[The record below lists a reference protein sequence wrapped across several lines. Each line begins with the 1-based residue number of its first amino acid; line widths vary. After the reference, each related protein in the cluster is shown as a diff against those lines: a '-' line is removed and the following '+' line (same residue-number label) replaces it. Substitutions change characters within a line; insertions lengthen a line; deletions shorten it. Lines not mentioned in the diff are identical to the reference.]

1 MARGHLEPLRYSRA
15 QLVRDVEDE
24 EEEEDVNARA
34 KVASQMAPCQICS
47 ALKSGV

>member
-24 EEEEDVNARA
+24 DEEEEDVNARA
-34 KVASQMAPCQICS
+34 LRWHPKWHHV
-47 ALKSGV
+47 GYVVH